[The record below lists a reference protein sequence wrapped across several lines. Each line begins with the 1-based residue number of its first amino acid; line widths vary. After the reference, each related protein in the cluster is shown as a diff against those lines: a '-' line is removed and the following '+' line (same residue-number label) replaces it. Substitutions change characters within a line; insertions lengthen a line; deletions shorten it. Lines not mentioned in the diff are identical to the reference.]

1 MEEVK
6 METNRVRMNFSTT
19 SKGFAQMDITV
30 EFPTVEESKNA
41 MNEAIKALRSV
52 LKENNIKEAGSDEQE
67 RLMKETTTTTQTL
80 DTIKSDD
87 GMFGYEG
94 LAHQELTEERINQMR
109 EEVKKYEAS
118 AESVIF

>member
-52 LKENNIKEAGSDEQE
+52 LKENNIKEAGSDE
-67 RLMKETTTTTQTL
+67 
-80 DTIKSDD
+80 
-87 GMFGYEG
+87 
-94 LAHQELTEERINQMR
+94 
-109 EEVKKYEAS
+109 
-118 AESVIF
+118 